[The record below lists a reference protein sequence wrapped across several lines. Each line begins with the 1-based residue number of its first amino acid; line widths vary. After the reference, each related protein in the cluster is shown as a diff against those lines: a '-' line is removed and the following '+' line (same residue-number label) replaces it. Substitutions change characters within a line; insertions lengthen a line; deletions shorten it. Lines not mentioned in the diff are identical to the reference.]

1 MRRTNKLF
9 AQQNSLL
16 LLVKTR
22 ILTVFT
28 HQLVIL
34 DFFADRRMVLTADA
48 ELVFWLEYVRVF
60 VRDAAHVGSVVLR
73 EILNLLFKELLGG
86 SARALVSPFRRVLLL
101 LVVVVRVAVLSVGC
115 VLLGEASVFFVETC
129 VVGHVFHLNY
139 NYLKITQGV
148 LGFWGPPSSSSSA
161 TWRCSASCRR

>member
-1 MRRTNKLF
+1 MHHLLRRTNKLF

-34 DFFADRRMVLTADA
+34 DFFADRGVVLAADA

-60 VRDAAHVGSVVLR
+60 VGDAAHVGSMVL
-73 EILNLLFKELLGG
+73 
-86 SARALVSPFRRVLLL
+86 
-101 LVVVVRVAVLSVGC
+101 
-115 VLLGEASVFFVETC
+115 
-129 VVGHVFHLNY
+129 
-139 NYLKITQGV
+139 
-148 LGFWGPPSSSSSA
+148 
-161 TWRCSASCRR
+161 